1 MASVFVEEQNKTI
14 TEPSEIVAFLAPFGI
29 AYEHWQVDG
38 RLREGASD
46 EEILQ
51 EYAKEIEQVKRA
63 GGYVTADVINVKPE
77 TPNLDAMLAKFNK
90 EHIHTEDEVRF
101 TVAGKG
107 VFHLH
112 PEGGPV
118 FGVTVESGD
127 MINVPKGM
135 NHWFNLCDDRHIRCI
150 RFFQDMTGWTPHY
163 VENPVHQKF
172 SPMCFGGTYL
182 PIDTKLGE
190 VG

>member
-1 MASVFVEEQNKTI
+1 MASVFIEEQNRTI
-14 TEPSEIVAFLAPFGI
+14 TDPQEIVAFLAPFGI
-29 AYEHWQVDG
+29 AYEHWQVCG

-46 EEILQ
+46 DEILQ
-51 EYAKEIEQVKRA
+51 EYAPEIEQVKRA
-63 GGYVTADVINVKPE
+63 GGYVTADVINVKSD

-118 FGVTVESGD
+118 SVSGSHEVIRIRMEAYDHAVLGSERSGD
-127 MINVPKGM
+127 
-135 NHWFNLCDDRHIRCI
+135 C
-150 RFFQDMTGWTPHY
+150 
-163 VENPVHQKF
+163 
-172 SPMCFGGTYL
+172 
-182 PIDTKLGE
+182 
-190 VG
+190 